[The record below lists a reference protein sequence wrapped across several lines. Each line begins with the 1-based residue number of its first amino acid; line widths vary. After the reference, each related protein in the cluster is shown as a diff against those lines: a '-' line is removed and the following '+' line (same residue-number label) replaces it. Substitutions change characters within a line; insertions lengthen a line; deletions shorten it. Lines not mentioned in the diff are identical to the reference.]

1 MPSVKDFEKKH
12 GPKKHSNG
20 HGAKHTD
27 KHADKHEHHHAA
39 AKHHPH
45 VKAEHSPKEP
55 LTESSDTL
63 ESGIDETQ
71 NNNTYQ
77 ASAKRRPGR
86 DHETSAESPEV
97 AVVDVHENVEADHRA
112 DEASASRAETNGSSG
127 NSNSADDSWA
137 TAEDKVELNFYGS
150 EILRAKFPKAFDVAE
165 TVATEWI
172 HDGNF
177 EGLPLGH
184 PLAQYFAAK
193 GLKKAKEV
201 EKKVMESPV
210 TEKVALQALQAG
222 MKAQEFISQIREKV
236 QKK

>member
-12 GPKKHSNG
+12 GHTKHNHKHSG
-20 HGAKHTD
+20 QH
-27 KHADKHEHHHAA
+27 HEAHHDETHEA
-39 AKHHPH
+39 
-45 VKAEHSPKEP
+45 KAETK
-55 LTESSDTL
+55 
-63 ESGIDETQ
+63 
-71 NNNTYQ
+71 
-77 ASAKRRPGR
+77 AKRRPGR
-86 DHETSAESPEV
+86 EQEVQAESPDV
-97 AVVDVHENVEADHRA
+97 AVVDVH
-112 DEASASRAETNGSSG
+112 
-127 NSNSADDSWA
+127 ADDA
-137 TAEDKVELNFYGS
+137 THEATHEELHDKTHEDTHENKVELNFYGS

-165 TVATEWI
+165 SVATEWV

-222 MKAQEFISQIREKV
+222 MKAQEIITQIREKV